1 MLNVILDSSA
11 TYLTVGIMD
20 ENGLIDYASY
30 PAWQSQSEKMIP
42 ELKTLLE
49 KNNFSVNDISGVIVG
64 VGPGSYTGLRIA
76 LTSAKVIALSLNIPL
91 YPVSSLWLLKEE
103 NKPTICLM
111 NARSGRSYFAVY
123 EGNKVI
129 EPDQILTNDKVNEYI
144 SSHPDYVIK
153 GELAYLSREDNVGNI
168 AKEAASLFPYLNK
181 IDDPLTAK
189 PVYMKG

>member
-11 TYLTVGIMD
+11 TYLTAGIMD
-20 ENGLIDYASY
+20 ESGLIDYVSY

-49 KNNFSVNDISGVIVG
+49 KNNLSVNDISGVIVG

-103 NKPTICLM
+103 DKPTICLM

-123 EGNKVI
+123 EGNKII

-144 SSHPDYVIK
+144 ASHPDYVIK

>member
-20 ENGLIDYASY
+20 EKGLIDYVSY

-49 KNNFSVNDISGVIVG
+49 KNNLSVNAITGVIVG

-91 YPVSSLWLLKEE
+91 YPVSSLWLLKEDD
-103 NKPTICLM
+103 KPTICLM

-123 EGNKVI
+123 QDNKLI
-129 EPDQILTNDKVNEYI
+129 ESDQILTNDKVNEYI
-144 SSHPDYVIK
+144 ASHPDYVVK
-153 GELAYLSREDNVGNI
+153 GELSYLSREDNVGNI

>member
-20 ENGLIDYASY
+20 EKGLIDYVSY

-42 ELKTLLE
+42 ELKSLLE
-49 KNNFSVNDISGVIVG
+49 RNNFSVNAISGVIVG

-91 YPVSSLWLLKEE
+91 YPVSSLWLLKEDD
-103 NKPTICLM
+103 KPTICLM

-123 EGNKVI
+123 QDNKVI

-144 SSHPDYVIK
+144 ASHPDYVVK

>member
-20 ENGLIDYASY
+20 EKGLIDYVSY

-42 ELKTLLE
+42 ELKSLLE
-49 KNNFSVNDISGVIVG
+49 RNNFSVNAISGVIVG

-91 YPVSSLWLLKEE
+91 YPVSSLWLLKED

-123 EGNKVI
+123 QDNKVI

-144 SSHPDYVIK
+144 ASHPDYVVK

>member
-20 ENGLIDYASY
+20 EKGLIDYVSY

-49 KNNFSVNDISGVIVG
+49 KNNLSVNAISGVIVG

-91 YPVSSLWLLKEE
+91 YPVSSLWLLKEDD
-103 NKPTICLM
+103 KPTICLM

-123 EGNKVI
+123 QDNKVI
-129 EPDQILTNDKVNEYI
+129 EPDQILTNDKTNEYI
-144 SSHPDYVIK
+144 ASHPDFAIK